1 MAFAKEF
8 IPKEYPSMSTTL
20 IGSLVL
26 PDKLIEGT
34 LHLANGKIERI
45 EEGFVQNPTH
55 DFRGKYILPGLL
67 EVHGHLREPGLDYKE
82 DIAHGSRA
90 ALAGGYTTIF
100 DMPNT
105 KPPTTTVARVKEQ
118 IQRYEQK
125 SYTDFAI
132 NMGTSLEDSDEL
144 KRIDTSLIT
153 GVKIFAAGHATTPT
167 TIGRISDIA
176 KIFEILG
183 ERKIMALIHAENQE
197 LVDYFTHHYRNTLR
211 RDDPA
216 AWSEA
221 RNSTVV
227 LTSVLEMI
235 ALAKHFG
242 VKLYLLHQSTPE
254 ELAAIAFGR
263 SLGVDVYG
271 EVLTFHLAFNTD
283 DYAMHGNLINVSP
296 SVRGPQVQTD
306 LWRLLRDGT
315 IDTVVTD
322 HAPHTLE
329 EKHKKSVWEVA
340 SGIPGFQESLPVLIS
355 GWIQHFGHETLNEGL
370 LRIAQVTSQNI
381 AHIFDFPQKGGLIPG
396 KDADIVVV
404 DTAKTWTVQKAD
416 LFTKNQWSAY
426 EGMKFVGRPITTFLR
441 GTMVYQDGTILGQPQ
456 GRRVER
462 QAQ

>member
-1 MAFAKEF
+1 
-8 IPKEYPSMSTTL
+8 MSTTL

-26 PDKLIEGT
+26 PNNIMQGT
-34 LHLANGKIERI
+34 IYIANGKIEHI
-45 EEGFVQNPTH
+45 EEGFVQEPTH
-55 DFRGKYILPGLL
+55 DFRGQYLLPGLL

-105 KPPTTTVARVKEQ
+105 KPPITTVVRVTEQ

-132 NMGTSLEDSDEL
+132 NMGTSLEESGEL
-144 KRIDTSLIT
+144 RSIDTSLIT
-153 GVKIFAAGHATTPT
+153 GAKIFAAGHATTPT
-167 TIGRISDIA
+167 TIAHIEDIA
-176 KIFEILG
+176 RIFEILG
-183 ERKIMALIHAENQE
+183 ERNIMALVHAENQE
-197 LVDYFTHHYRNTLR
+197 LVNYFTHHYRTVLER
-211 RDDPA
+211 HDPA

-254 ELAAIAFGR
+254 EFAAIEFGR
-263 SLGVDVYG
+263 SIGVDVYG
-271 EVLTFHLAFNTD
+271 EVLTFHLAFNTH
-283 DYAMHGNLINVSP
+283 DYATHGNLINVSP
-296 SVRGPQVQTD
+296 SVRGPDVQKS
-306 LWRLLRDGT
+306 LWQLLREGK

-329 EKHKKSVWEVA
+329 EKYKKSVWEVA
-340 SGIPGFQESLPVLIS
+340 SGIPGFQEALPVLIS
-355 GWIQHFGHETLNEGL
+355 GWIQQFGQETLEEGL
-370 LRIAQVTSQNI
+370 VRIAQVTSQNI
-381 AHIFDFPQKGGLIPG
+381 ARIFNFPQKGGLIVG

-404 DTAKTWTVQKAD
+404 GTAKPWMVQKAD

-426 EGMKFVGRPITTFLR
+426 EGMEFVGRPIATFLR
-441 GTMVYQDGTILGQPQ
+441 GTMVYQDGNILGKPQ

-462 QAQ
+462 QTHS

>member
-1 MAFAKEF
+1 MA
-8 IPKEYPSMSTTL
+8 TTL
-20 IGSLVL
+20 IGSIVL
-26 PDKLIEGT
+26 PDKVIQGT
-34 LHLANGKIERI
+34 ISIADGKIERI
-45 EEGFVQNPTH
+45 EEGFAQDHTY
-55 DFRGKYILPGLL
+55 DFRGKYLLPGLL

-82 DIAHGSRA
+82 DIPHGSRA

-105 KPPTTTVARVKEQ
+105 KPPTTTIARVTEQ
-118 IQRYEQK
+118 IRRYEQK

-132 NMGTSLEDSDEL
+132 NMGTSLEDSAEL
-144 KRIDTSLIT
+144 KKIDTSLIT

-167 TIGRISDIA
+167 TLGRISDIA

-183 ERKIMALIHAENQE
+183 ERNIMALIHAENQE
-197 LVDYFTHHYRNTLR
+197 LVDYFTHHYRNVLER
-211 RDDPA
+211 HDPA

-221 RNSTVV
+221 RNHTVV

-254 ELAAIAFGR
+254 EFAAIAFGR
-263 SLGVDVYG
+263 SIGVDVYG

-283 DYAMHGNLINVSP
+283 DYVTHGNLINVSP
-296 SVRGPQVQTD
+296 SVRGPAVQQR
-306 LWRLLRDGT
+306 LWQLLREGK

-329 EKHKKSVWEVA
+329 EKHKKSVWEVS
-340 SGIPGFQESLPVLIS
+340 SGIPGLQEALPILIS
-355 GWIQHFGHETLNEGL
+355 GWIKHFGQESLEEGL

-381 AHIFDFPQKGGLIPG
+381 ARIFGFAQKGGLVVG

-404 DTAKTWTVQKAD
+404 DTAKTWIVQKAD

-426 EGMKFVGRPITTFLR
+426 EGMTFIGRPIATFLR
-441 GTMVYQDGTILGQPQ
+441 GTMVYQDGNILGTAQ

-462 QAQ
+462 QTVQ